1 MGKEGRKDV
10 VVSRLVKDDQ
20 PSGLLGTES
29 HLDVGLPVLN
39 WESPRATGTSGSPK
53 LY

>member
-20 PSGLLGTES
+20 PSSLLDITWMW
-29 HLDVGLPVLN
+29 DFQC
-39 WESPRATGTSGSPK
+39 
-53 LY
+53 